1 MGLISRVS
9 SRTYRD
15 QKEKYK
21 HKIKM
26 PSTNKPSLIA
36 QSPIVTYFKTK
47 RSNRKA
53 KLLAKANIKQ
63 EANET
68 VSDENLVKKGPKKVL
83 PKLKND
89 ENKVE
94 PKTEIREEDSQE
106 NKENIDPKN
115 GDELPEKEETVSDQK
130 VLPAGCN

>member
-68 VSDENLVKKGPKKVL
+68 VSDENLVKKGPKRFCQNLKMMKI
-83 PKLKND
+83 KLNRKLRFV
-89 ENKVE
+89 K
-94 PKTEIREEDSQE
+94 
-106 NKENIDPKN
+106 
-115 GDELPEKEETVSDQK
+115 
-130 VLPAGCN
+130 

>member
-63 EANET
+63 EANEKI
-68 VSDENLVKKGPKKVL
+68 SDENLVKKGPKKVL
-83 PKLKND
+83 PKIIKDD
-89 ENKVE
+89 EIE
-94 PKTEIREEDSQE
+94 PKTEICEGE
-106 NKENIDPKN
+106 NFKDKENIDPKK
-115 GDELPEKEETVSDQK
+115 GDRLPEKEETVSDQK